1 MHEIRATLPSD
12 CVPEAARLALAAG
25 IDEVTLTEVF
35 VHGPNAP
42 RRLLSVETS
51 TPKAKAF
58 VDALLQSKVLSDIN
72 YTLTSREVR
81 AIISDAPLESLTR
94 PMSEPFPDI
103 VQDLW
108 QLSHVTASYVGRCR
122 RRHFARD
129 GHSRRRS
136 HCHCSGSPF
145 PTLPFSGPG
154 GQLRDL
160 DSRPPPDV
168 SGTPR
173 IVGQHRAGI
182 GPRSGRGLVRRWPHS
197 LRIVQKPVE

>member
-25 IDEVTLTEVF
+25 IDEVTITEVF
-35 VHGPNAP
+35 VHGPNVP

-58 VDALLQSKVLSDIN
+58 VDALLQSKVLWDIN

-81 AIISDAPLESLTR
+81 AIISDTPLANLTR

-108 QLSHVTASYVGRCR
+108 QLSHVTASYVGRAAAGAILLATGILADDPISIVLAAL
-122 RRHFARD
+122 F
-129 GHSRRRS
+129 
-136 HCHCSGSPF
+136 
-145 PTLPFSGPG
+145 LPFLS
-154 GQLRDL
+154 QVLA
-160 DSRPPPDV
+160 V
-168 SGTPR
+168 SFGIWTRR
-173 IVGQHRAGI
+173 IVGQHHTGVGR
-182 GPRSGRGLVRRWPHS
+182 RSGRGLVSRWPNS
-197 LRIVQKPVE
+197 LRIVQESVK

>member
-25 IDEVTLTEVF
+25 IDEVTITEVF

-58 VDALLQSKVLSDIN
+58 VDALLQSKVLSDIK
-72 YTLTSREVR
+72 YTLTSREIR
-81 AIISDAPLESLTR
+81 AIVRDAPLESLTR

-108 QLSHVTASYVGRCR
+108 QLSHITASYVGRAAAGAILLATGIIADDPIAITVAAL
-122 RRHFARD
+122 F
-129 GHSRRRS
+129 S
-136 HCHCSGSPF
+136 
-145 PTLPFSGPG
+145 TLPFSGHG

-160 DSRPPPDV
+160 DSRPSPDV

-173 IVGQHRAGI
+173 IVGQHRAGT
-182 GPRSGRGLVRRWPHS
+182 GWRNGCGLARRWPHS
-197 LRIVQKPVE
+197 LRIV